1 MSGPKVSEY
10 SISTS
15 YVDYSFEYDD
25 FDYESEQRR
34 EEERRYKEMLNNER
48 NRIQEVRRE
57 LGRLERTVA
66 DFKYKMQEYER
77 QYNIRR
83 EKYKGNADAL
93 AGIENAYSIF
103 SAQCKSMISSVDRK
117 STEGIQSG
125 IDKLNATD
133 CFDVFV
139 ESMDEV
145 CKLSQKTDEKKFV
158 IPESL
163 KIRCEIKE
171 AVAEKSLTEILDELE
186 AEKNKGIAEK
196 AQLLL
201 FTADELEANDLCIR
215 SDEAVIADI
224 RGKLNSI
231 IEGNFS
237 EDADRYIATQTVV
250 LKGISEYVKMYKDYQ
265 AYMISSDLKPVDIK
279 RFYTRDKLK
288 RQVEITRKEYL
299 EREQA
304 RYVSMA
310 IDEVM
315 QSLGYDIM
323 TDVCVKG
330 VAFTDPDISDSIY
343 ENQDGTH
350 IRAFVNP
357 NGITVMEIVG
367 DSSTE
372 KQRNERYKEQVAF
385 CKLFPEIIT
394 ELESRY
400 GIVLNKVEYK
410 ELQMECKE
418 IEHINKSQENS
429 GERRKRKTS
438 EIERSIK

>member
-10 SISTS
+10 SV
-15 YVDYSFEYDD
+15 YDYDVY
-25 FDYESEQRR
+25 DYESERR
-34 EEERRYKEMLNNER
+34 SEEERRYKEMLNNER
-48 NRIQEVRRE
+48 NRIKEVQRE
-57 LGRLERTVA
+57 LGRLERAVA
-66 DFKYKMQEYER
+66 EFKYKMQEYER
-77 QYNIRR
+77 QYHFRR
-83 EKYKGNADAL
+83 KKYKGNADTL
-93 AGIENAYSIF
+93 AGIENSYSIF
-103 SAQCKSMISSVDRK
+103 SAQCKSIISSVDRS
-117 STEGIQSG
+117 STEGIQAG
-125 IDKLNATD
+125 IDKLNTTD
-133 CFDVFV
+133 CFDIFV
-139 ESMDEV
+139 ESMDEI
-145 CKLSQKTDEKKFV
+145 CKLSEKSDEKKFV

-186 AEKNKGIAEK
+186 IEKNKGIAEK

-201 FTADELEANDLCIR
+201 FTADELAANDLCIC
-215 SDEAVIADI
+215 SDEEVIAEI
-224 RGKLNSI
+224 RKKLNSI
-231 IEGNFS
+231 IEGTFS
-237 EDADRYIATQTVV
+237 DDADRYITTQTVA
-250 LKGISEYVKMYKDYQ
+250 LKGISEYVKMYNDYR
-265 AYMISSDLKPVDIK
+265 AYMISSGLKSVDIK
-279 RFYTRDKLK
+279 RFYTRDELK

-330 VAFTDPDISDSIY
+330 TAVIDPDIADSIY

-357 NGITVMEIVG
+357 NGVTVMEIVG

-372 KQRNERYKEQVAF
+372 EQRHERYNEQVAF
-385 CKLFPEIIT
+385 CELFPEIIT

-400 GIVLNKVEYK
+400 GIVLNKVKYK
-410 ELQMECKE
+410 EPQMECKE
-418 IEHINKSQENS
+418 IEHINKSQES
-429 GERRKRKTS
+429 SREHRKSKTA
-438 EIERSIK
+438 EIERSMK